1 MGIIFT
7 KNKRAEKVT
16 ELGGMCISNT
26 VVVTVSLHLLLS
38 GKNGGTAKVFC

>member
-16 ELGGMCISNT
+16 ELGGTCINNT
-26 VVVTVSLHLLLS
+26 VVVTVSVHPLLS
-38 GKNGGTAKVFC
+38 GKNRGTAKVFC